1 MAALSCLLLL
11 GLMPPM
17 EMSSPYAVGSS
28 VPANV
33 MGVEARKEVIT
44 YCTIWRENRQVQD
57 AYEGEKGSS
66 REGCVPR
73 ILQGHASGRN
83 WGVECNG
90 CTFPPVIAPKHGFL
104 STYRFRFA
112 QNS

>member
-33 MGVEARKEVIT
+33 IGTEARKEVIT
-44 YCTIWRENRQVQD
+44 YCPNRGKNRQRW
-57 AYEGEKGSS
+57 AAAARREK
-66 REGCVPR
+66 REAEYAR
-73 ILQGHASGRN
+73 AS
-83 WGVECNG
+83 
-90 CTFPPVIAPKHGFL
+90 
-104 STYRFRFA
+104 
-112 QNS
+112 